1 MTRNKKIL
9 IGVGVVAVLGG
20 VAYANFRFKRVEGVT
35 VNTEAIQKRD
45 LKAIVSASGKIQPK
59 RFVNISADTSGRVTE
74 LAVKEGDRVKQGQFL
89 LQIDP
94 RNLRTRVQSGE
105 ASLGAARSQLEQM
118 RLSLESSRTALK
130 QAEDA
135 YRRQQNLAKGGLTT
149 KETLERAENDL
160 AMRKADLASQEQN
173 LRTLQL
179 RTEQEQATLENARTD
194 LSKVRIESPIDGI
207 ITRRNVEQGETAVV
221 GTMNNAG
228 TVLLQVADM
237 SVIEAEVEVDETD
250 IPNVQLGQTGH
261 DHGRRDQRQD
271 LHREGD
277 RDRQQPDSDDRSGVD
292 PGHELQGDAAGRGRD
307 SGRPARLHLHRRHHD
322 GHPRQALA
330 VPIQATTVREVVLDD
345 KGADRARSRR
355 HQGRRPSSTT
365 VQASELKPGQERK
378 ELEGVFVVRDGKAV
392 FEPVKTGIAGE
403 KYFEMPER
411 PQGRRQRHRRS
422 VRVGADPRRRR
433 GGQGRTGA
441 ARDRRPSAMS
451 YFLESATIALQ
462 AIWAS
467 KLRSFLTVLGNIVAV
482 TSIIAVVSLV
492 QGMNAYV
499 VGHHRVGRRRRQLHH
514 LSGCRWC
521 GRKPT
526 RSGCATTRE
535 SRSSDA
541 AAVRRYSENVGA
553 VAAQSQSNAEPQLRQ
568 RDGRRRAGPRRHPR
582 LHLLLHLRRRARTA
596 DQPG

>member
-1 MTRNKKIL
+1 LTRNKKIL
-9 IGVGVVAVLGG
+9 IGVGIAVVLGG

-35 VNTEAIQKRD
+35 VHTETIQKRD

-74 LAVKEGDRVKQGQFL
+74 LAVQEGDRVKQGQFL

-105 ASLGAARSQLEQM
+105 ASLGAARSQLQQM
-118 RLSLESSRTALK
+118 RLSLESAKTALK

-135 YRRQQNLAKGGLTT
+135 YKRQQNLAKGGLTT

-160 AMRKADLASQEQN
+160 AMRRAELASQEQN

-207 ITRRNVEQGETAVV
+207 ITRRNIEQGETAVV

-250 IPNVQLGQTGH
+250 IPNVQLGQMATITVDAINGKTFTAKVTEIGNSPIQATGSAAT
-261 DHGRRDQRQD
+261 QATNFKVTLQV
-271 LHREGD
+271 EG
-277 RDRQQPDSDDRSGVD
+277 QIPDVR
-292 PGHELQGDAAGRGRD
+292 PGFTCTADITTATRA
-307 SGRPARLHLHRRHHD
+307 
-322 GHPRQALA
+322 QALS

-345 KGADRARSRR
+345 KGQVVREAATP
-355 HQGRRPSSTT
+355 GRRPSSTT

-403 KYFEMPER
+403 KYFEILTGLKEGDSVIVGPFA
-411 PQGRRQRHRRS
+411 S
-422 VRVGADPRRRR
+422 VRTLADGAAVKVEQAPRT
-433 GGQGRTGA
+433 TGA
-441 ARDRRPSAMS
+441 PS
-451 YFLESATIALQ
+451 
-462 AIWAS
+462 
-467 KLRSFLTVLGNIVAV
+467 K
-482 TSIIAVVSLV
+482 
-492 QGMNAYV
+492 
-499 VGHHRVGRRRRQLHH
+499 
-514 LSGCRWC
+514 
-521 GRKPT
+521 
-526 RSGCATTRE
+526 
-535 SRSSDA
+535 
-541 AAVRRYSENVGA
+541 
-553 VAAQSQSNAEPQLRQ
+553 
-568 RDGRRRAGPRRHPR
+568 
-582 LHLLLHLRRRARTA
+582 
-596 DQPG
+596 